1 LSIGLYGVGIDDTVE
16 RIDQDYR
23 HAWVKRKQMSVGME
37 GITKTQSINE
47 DNKATSQEIRNSSK
61 NS

>member
-1 LSIGLYGVGIDDTVE
+1 LSIGLYGISIDETVE

-23 HAWVKRKQMSVGME
+23 QAWVKRKQMSVGME

>member
-1 LSIGLYGVGIDDTVE
+1 LSIGLYGVSIDETVE

-23 HAWVKRKQMSVGME
+23 QAWVKRKQMSVGME